1 MSTLKEIVKWF
12 NGKRRFGFIE
22 RDDKQKDAF
31 VHVSALKTVG
41 IRFLKNG
48 DKFKFELED
57 GPKACEQLI

>member
-1 MSTLKEIVKWF
+1 
-12 NGKRRFGFIE
+12 
-22 RDDKQKDAF
+22 
-31 VHVSALKTVG
+31 VSALKTVG